1 MILQQCST
9 ENSIKHFKWFRNES
23 WLGNFNCWQPVELS
37 MSWLQIRFSPDYK
50 QDVREALKINCPYCD
65 HHDPLEIDLHVDGFS
80 AELLTYILI
89 RRSIGHQPAIK
100 FLESIAAS
108 PRVIKIYSD
117 SVIEETAEDI
127 LRQYEDQDFSYTDA
141 VSFVVM
147 KQYGITQAFCFD
159 KHFLTAGFKLIQ

>member
-1 MILQQCST
+1 MG
-9 ENSIKHFKWFRNES
+9 RNTLFVDTGA
-23 WLGNFNCWQPVELS
+23 W
-37 MSWLQIRFSPDYK
+37 Y
-50 QDVREALKINCPYCD
+50 ALAD
-65 HHDPLEIDLHVDGFS
+65 SSDQHHDEAVKIYPRLLRNYNHLKTTNLVI
-80 AELLTYILI
+80 AETYILI
-89 RRSIGHQPAIK
+89 RRAIGHQPAIK

-159 KHFLTAGFKLIQ
+159 KHFLTADFTLIP